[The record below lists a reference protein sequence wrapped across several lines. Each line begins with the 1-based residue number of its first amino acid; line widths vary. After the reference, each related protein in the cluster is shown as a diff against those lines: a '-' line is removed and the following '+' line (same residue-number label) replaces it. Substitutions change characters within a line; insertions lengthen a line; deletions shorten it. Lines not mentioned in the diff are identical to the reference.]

1 MAWRQEGLQGLTP
14 YFCDTFSD
22 MEQVKRGPGRPAT
35 GQVPVR
41 TVRVGSVWDEAH
53 EIAKVRGEKFS
64 DVIDSLLKRYVA
76 RHKT

>member
-1 MAWRQEGLQGLTP
+1 
-14 YFCDTFSD
+14 

-41 TVRVGSVWDEAH
+41 TVRVGPIWDEAH
-53 EIAKVRGEKFS
+53 EIAKGRGEKFS

-76 RHKT
+76 RHQG